1 MKMNIK
7 STILGLSALLLA
19 GMVQAQDGWNF
30 PTDPAKEAK
39 ARELNAAYT
48 DYMQSEQYVE
58 ATKPLHWLLVNVPEL
73 NESLYINGTKIYDAA
88 SKATTDEAQTR
99 IYQDS
104 VIVLYEK
111 RGELYNNEK
120 NWIEN
125 KAYYGYT
132 YYKDDQDKLKE
143 PIADFE
149 KSMEL
154 NGTLSS
160 NLVAAYF
167 NLVYRNYAYHEAY
180 TGEEILSIHDKL
192 QAILD
197 KAAAE
202 GDDVSSA
209 KSNLEQL
216 LIAMELID
224 CDFIENKMGP
234 KLAADPTNE
243 ALADQ
248 IFKYSVQYKC
258 FSSNAFLQAL
268 EMKHAKEPSF
278 STSQVIAMR
287 YMQEDNAAKAEQMW
301 TQALSLA
308 ENSSQKAESQMELSK
323 IYAKQGK
330 KSAARSAA
338 KEAANLDSSIT
349 ADVYNMIAG
358 MYMNSFNDCKAGVSV
373 IKDRAIFI
381 AAYNA
386 YQRAGNS
393 SGMAQARAQFPSKEE
408 VFAEGMQVGQSLST
422 GCWVGETV
430 TLATRD

>member
-1 MKMNIK
+1 MNIK

>member
-1 MKMNIK
+1 MNIK
-7 STILGLSALLLA
+7 STILGLSA
-19 GMVQAQDGWNF
+19 
-30 PTDPAKEAK
+30 
-39 ARELNAAYT
+39 LNAAYT

>member
-1 MKMNIK
+1 MNIK
-7 STILGLSALLLA
+7 STVLGLSALLLA
-19 GMVQAQDGWNF
+19 GMVQAQVFNF
-30 PTDPAKEAK
+30 PSDPVQEAK

-73 NESLYINGTKIYDAA
+73 NESLYINGTKIYDEA
-88 SKATTDEAQTR
+88 SKATTDEVQKR
-99 IYQDS
+99 VYQDS
-104 VIVLYEK
+104 VIILYEK
-111 RGELYNNEK
+111 RGVLYNNEK

-132 YYKDDQDKLKE
+132 YYKDDQDKLKD

-149 KSMEL
+149 KAMEL
-154 NGTLSS
+154 NGTLSP
-160 NLVAAYF
+160 NLIAAYF

-202 GDDVSSA
+202 GDDVSSP

-224 CDFIENKMGP
+224 CDFIENTMGP
-234 KLAADPTNE
+234 KLTADPTNE

-287 YMQEDNAAKAEQMW
+287 YMQEDNTAKAEEMW

-308 ENSSQKAESQMELSK
+308 ENTSQKAESQMELSK

-330 KSAARSAA
+330 KSAARAAA

-349 ADVYNMIAG
+349 SDVYNMIAG
-358 MYMNSFNDCKAGVSV
+358 MYMNAYNECRAGVSV
-373 IKDRAIFI
+373 IKDRAIFL

-422 GCWVGETV
+422 GCWIGETV

>member
-1 MKMNIK
+1 MNIK

-243 ALADQ
+243 SLADQ

-258 FSSNAFLQAL
+258 FSSKAFLQAL

>member
-1 MKMNIK
+1 MKIK
-7 STILGLSALLLA
+7 STLLGLSALLLA

-30 PTDPAKEAK
+30 PSDPAKEAK

-88 SKATTDEAQTR
+88 SKATTDEVQKR
-99 IYQDS
+99 VYQDS
-104 VIVLYEK
+104 VIILYEK

-132 YYKDDQDKLKE
+132 YYKDDQDKLKG

-149 KSMEL
+149 KAMEL
-154 NGTLSS
+154 NGTLSP
-160 NLVAAYF
+160 NLIAAYF

-202 GDDVSSA
+202 GDDVSSP

-224 CDFIENKMGP
+224 CDFIENTMGP
-234 KLAADPTNE
+234 KLTADPTNE

-287 YMQEDNAAKAEQMW
+287 YMQEDNTAKAEQMW

-308 ENSSQKAESQMELSK
+308 ENTSQKAESQMELSK

-330 KSAARSAA
+330 KSAARAA
-338 KEAANLDSSIT
+338 AREAANLDSSIT
-349 ADVYNMIAG
+349 SDVYNMIAG
-358 MYMNSFNDCKAGVSV
+358 MYMNAYNECKAGVSV

>member
-1 MKMNIK
+1 MKIK
-7 STILGLSALLLA
+7 STLLGLSALLLA

-30 PTDPAKEAK
+30 PSDPAKEAK

-73 NESLYINGTKIYDAA
+73 NESLYINGTKIYDGAA
-88 SKATTDEAQTR
+88 GLVTDEAQKK

-104 VIVLYEK
+104 VITLYDK
-111 RGELYNNEK
+111 RGELFDNASK
-120 NWIEN
+120 WVEN
-125 KAYYGYT
+125 KAYYSYG
-132 YYKDDQDKLKE
+132 YYKDDAKK
-143 PIADFE
+143 IADVVNAFE
-149 KSMEL
+149 KAIEVNEGL
-154 NGTLSS
+154 ETTGLYGY
-160 NLVAAYF
+160 YF
-167 NLVYRNYAYHEAY
+167 NSIYRNNAHNSAY
-180 TGEEILSIHDKL
+180 TPEQILEKYSFI
-192 QAILD
+192 QSQLD
-197 KAAAE
+197 KAEAA
-202 GDDVSSA
+202 GKDVASTRGTV
-209 KSNLEQL
+209 EQIL
-216 LIAMELID
+216 VAMELID
-224 CDFIENKMGP
+224 CDFIENTMGP
-234 KLAADPTNE
+234 KLTADPTNE

-287 YMQEDNAAKAEQMW
+287 YMQEDNTAKAEQMW

-330 KSAARSAA
+330 KSAARAAA

-349 ADVYNMIAG
+349 SDVYNMIAG
-358 MYMNSFNDCKAGVSV
+358 MYMNAYNECKAGVSV

-422 GCWVGETV
+422 GCWIGETV